1 MTTISRTIVAAL
13 LIGVGAG
20 CTSREDVKQVP
31 IGTAVEVTRADG
43 GVIRGTLTAR
53 DDHDLRMA
61 VGSAT
66 RSIPLREIADLE
78 ILEGTAEST
87 LSPAARFRE
96 VTVPQG
102 TVLNARLDS
111 SLASDTSRAEDNVEA
126 TLIEAVTVDG
136 VEVLPVGSIITGVVT
151 SADPS
156 GKVKGRATL
165 AVRFRS
171 VAVTG
176 HDETYALSAGL
187 RQTAAPNTTS
197 DAKTIGIPAA
207 GGAILGAVLG
217 GGKGAGVGATI
228 GGGAGAAV
236 VLSTSGS
243 EVRLPSGTVL
253 AIALDDA
260 IDVRVPIE
268 R

>member
-1 MTTISRTIVAAL
+1 VTTLSRTLVAAL

-20 CTSREDVKQVP
+20 CTSRADVEQVP
-31 IGTAVEVTRADG
+31 IGAAVEVTRADG

-61 VGSAT
+61 VGPAT
-66 RSIPLREIADLE
+66 RSIPIVEIADVE
-78 ILEGTAEST
+78 IIEGTAEPA
-87 LSPAARFRE
+87 LSPAAKFRE
-96 VTVPQG
+96 FTVPRG
-102 TVLNARLDS
+102 TVLSARLDS
-111 SLASDTSRAEDNVEA
+111 SLASDTSRVEDRVEA
-126 TLIEAVTVDG
+126 TLIEAVSVDG
-136 VEVLPVGSIITGVVT
+136 VEVLPVGSVITGVVT

-156 GKVKGRATL
+156 GKVKGRANL
-165 AVRFRS
+165 AMRFRS
-171 VAVTG
+171 VAVAG
-176 HDETYALSAGL
+176 HDETYALSASLG
-187 RQTAAPNTTS
+187 QTAAPTTTS

-217 GGKGAGVGATI
+217 GKKGAGVGAVI